1 MWPLS
6 WWPIGRTLTTANK
19 KGWAAIKRSQ
29 WKCQKQWK
37 VLNEKG
43 CHMRWKCWVRQL
55 MQVHLG
61 ICSPYCKTW
70 KNGWAWHDIQSPRT
84 YLSPCWM
91 LLTSFTWTNSCWAQ
105 MHILMPIK
113 HIPPENSISAWARV
127 LKQLQILI
135 CTSISELLGIRKHW
149 NNYIHLF
156 LMHMSGCANNMVH
169 HQEVVQACM

>member
-1 MWPLS
+1 MPEAMKS
-6 WWPIGRTLTTANK
+6 A
-19 KGWAAIKRSQ
+19 Q
-29 WKCQKQWK
+29 WKGMSYEMKMLSK
-37 VLNEKG
+37 A
-43 CHMRWKCWVRQL
+43 
-55 MQVHLG
+55 
-61 ICSPYCKTW
+61 IDASAPSKTW

-84 YLSPCWM
+84 YLQPCWM

-127 LKQLQILI
+127 LKQPQILI

-156 LMHMSGCANNMVH
+156 LMHMSRCANHMVH
-169 HQEVVQACM
+169 HQGSRPSLYINMDPLQHLIASSSSGGSSWIQWSLTWVSISKFCMY